1 MNPNAPRKLVR
12 AGAEPHPGRAL
23 LSADRAAGIGPDLRR
38 PGNNLAFRAL
48 RGLTDPIVRAVGAIT
63 PRVVPGAARD
73 GLRDCVDLCRA
84 HRAGAGCRGDVHAAH
99 DGLTHVD
106 RSRAILQSLLRRDLP
121 LAATVA
127 VAIVNG
133 LDFSPVFD
141 SVFFYST
148 TFARESPL
156 FDGDLFYYLTS
167 VAITLMTLLLA
178 GIPAA
183 IYERIRGLQQ
193 STPGLAGDLAAR
205 HGRC

>member
-1 MNPNAPRKLVR
+1 M
-12 AGAEPHPGRAL
+12 
-23 LSADRAAGIGPDLRR
+23 
-38 PGNNLAFRAL
+38 
-48 RGLTDPIVRAVGAIT
+48 
-63 PRVVPGAARD
+63 
-73 GLRDCVDLCRA
+73 
-84 HRAGAGCRGDVHAAH
+84 
-99 DGLTHVD
+99 
-106 RSRAILQSLLRRDLP
+106 LRRDLP

-127 VAIVNG
+127 VAVVNG

-141 SVFFYST
+141 SVSYWLY

-193 STPGLAGDLAAR
+193 STPGSLAIWLAGDGLAHAAGDPAGAGTER
-205 HGRC
+205 GLRRRLSVRSWSPQPSSSMWRRRRRSRPTCRPAC